1 VVHVFDAIWTD
12 FGLNMNS
19 TEHRNKL
26 TGKDQ
31 IMARILRYAPWLAP
45 VLFALPGPIL
55 FFFLYLLSTT
65 VEGAALYIFLSLV
78 SLAIGSIAGLIVS
91 LFLVFYRN
99 RWARQIRN
107 KLAADG
113 ITADDVQWFS
123 SELTTSERQALVQI
137 EEQNL
142 LLADAYR
149 ETLAARLT
157 ASRVVS
163 SAKRNLLLVERRL
176 NRTSYM
182 QGQTTVTLQEELQ
195 ADRARLERV
204 KQEGIERRS
213 EAEARL
219 QMIEAAA
226 SRGQSWAETNV
237 ALQRLSSTQAH
248 LPLAIESA
256 RIDQQVREDVEK
268 ELRGGDQ
275 QPLA

>member
-1 VVHVFDAIWTD
+1 
-12 FGLNMNS
+12 MSS

-31 IMARILRYAPWLAP
+31 IMARVLRYAPWLAP

-55 FFFLYLLSTT
+55 FFFLYLMSTT

-123 SELTTSERQALVQI
+123 SELTTSERLALGQI

-182 QGQTTVTLQEELQ
+182 QGQTTATLQEELQ
-195 ADRARLERV
+195 ADRTRLERV

-226 SRGQSWAETNV
+226 SRGQSWAETNA

-275 QPLA
+275 QPSA